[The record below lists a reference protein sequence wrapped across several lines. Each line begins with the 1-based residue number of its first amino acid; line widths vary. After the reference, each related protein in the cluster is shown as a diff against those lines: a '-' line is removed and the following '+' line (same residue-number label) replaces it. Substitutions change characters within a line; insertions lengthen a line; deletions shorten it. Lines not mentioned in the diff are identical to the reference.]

1 MQIDN
6 QIKKVII
13 WGHKLYSHT
22 HSFIHNGFFKTFK
35 HLGYD
40 TYWFDNNDNVNNFDF
55 SCSLFLT
62 EGQVDSKMP
71 LRDDCYYILHN
82 VDQEKYRNSTINK
95 NKVLIIQVYTKDCLK
110 RNELE
115 LEKCIH
121 YTKSAN
127 EQSYSVLYFP
137 WPTDLLPYEIEQ
149 NISNYDNV
157 NVTQNIYFIGMGI
170 YETNLVIDSFCK
182 NNNLKYVQIGG
193 FSNNVD
199 TKTNQ
204 QYISES
210 IIAPAIQGDKWQV
223 DVGYVPCRIFKNI
236 SYGKMGITNNETVY
250 ELFEKKIIYDP
261 NMYTSLEKGLQ
272 FEKNNK
278 EYKKEKIIELMNL
291 VKEKHTYINRIQ
303 LILKCLFENI

>member
-40 TYWFDNNDNVNNFDF
+40 TYWFDNNDNVNDFDF

-82 VDQEKYRNSTINK
+82 VVQEKYINSTINK

-121 YTKSAN
+121 YTKSTN

-193 FSNNVD
+193 FSNNID

-261 NMYTSLEKGLQ
+261 NMYTSLEMGLQ

-303 LILKCLFENI
+303 LILKCLFEKA